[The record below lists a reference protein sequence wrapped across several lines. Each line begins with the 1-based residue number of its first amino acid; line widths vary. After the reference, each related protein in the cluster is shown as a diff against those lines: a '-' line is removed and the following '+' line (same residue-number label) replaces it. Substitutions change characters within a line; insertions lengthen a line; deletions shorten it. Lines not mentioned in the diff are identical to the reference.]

1 MYFIYS
7 KTKINKYILQ
17 TLRLNSFFLYIN
29 TDVNFFF
36 YIENEICYY
45 LSKWAI
51 HISKYVKNS
60 LKETLILSDT
70 YDYIFII
77 NENLN

>member
-1 MYFIYS
+1 MLI
-7 KTKINKYILQ
+7 
-17 TLRLNSFFLYIN
+17 
-29 TDVNFFF
+29 FF
-36 YIENEICYY
+36 YIENEIFYY